1 MSSLTPKSSNLACDP
16 HKKIGPNRQQP
27 KMFWPVENFTPHRTS
42 PLPAANINTRS
53 GASQHGHETPGS
65 HLTRRNR
72 NTNQSISIRNHG
84 RLRKA
89 HQDKNPASH
98 SVSVPPSLTL
108 VPRQFTDPFPATSTR
123 SRPTSCPP
131 GTCSC
136 SRRPR
141 PPRTCPAW
149 AATTA
154 SSAPSGSRPS
164 RAWSC
169 TGRASRTR
177 GGQFPVALVLLRP
190 VRFLTAVCRLKQLR
204 EGPYTHEEANAA
216 VSYRIDNGP
225 ERTKTQEVEMS

>member
-16 HKKIGPNRQQP
+16 HKKIGPNCPQP
-27 KMFWPVENFTPHRTS
+27 KNVLPSRKFYPTLNLTS
-42 PLPAANINTRS
+42 ASSQHQHSFGGISTRS
-53 GASQHGHETPGS
+53 RDSWFPP
-65 HLTRRNR
+65 HLTEYTER
-72 NTNQSISIRNHG
+72 NTNQSIYIRNHG

-98 SVSVPPSLTL
+98 SVSDPPSLTL

-190 VRFLTAVCRLKQLR
+190 VRFSDRRLQ
-204 EGPYTHEEANAA
+204 AQAA
-216 VSYRIDNGP
+216 A
-225 ERTKTQEVEMS
+225 